1 MKTKRPSL
9 PIGHSVGTLAPIRK
23 ALHAD
28 DRFELYDLQS
38 TDTDVVILL
47 LARGVASDSAETRR
61 LDAWWAG
68 QFPTVLREA
77 RWLTAAESP
86 PNSAAA
92 VIKLQGK
99 VFDQTALID
108 ADDAT
113 LRRILHSLLD
123 LVCRGASAAMYPDL
137 QPHLLWQAAD
147 ESAIAALLPLDGGVP
162 SEMEQVEL
170 VGRAFYELATG
181 IDLSQ
186 IEGDVPA
193 LRSWSRAAGAELARV
208 MDRCLMPAKSKGRIA
223 SLSVLDR
230 ELGRTSSTRPPAS
243 DDEPERSRST
253 SVSSNGLG
261 LDRVAGM
268 HDLKELLHTQVVMA
282 IRNPEKFKEYGLS
295 IPNGILLYGPP
306 GCGKTYIARQ
316 LAEELGQSF
325 FEIIPSELAS
335 AYIHQSVVKIREL
348 FDQAAVQAPSIIF
361 IDEFE
366 ALVPSRGDLSGH
378 QQYKA
383 EEVNEFLAHLNGC
396 AEKRIFVIAATNQP
410 EKIDAAVLRTGRLD
424 KHIYVGPPDLEAR
437 IEMLSLHLQG
447 RPVASEVDLTLLA
460 LVLQGYSA
468 SDLRFL
474 VDEAAREALRLA
486 QEITNASFATALT
499 RVRPSITPQVEAQ
512 SRSIEQRGF

>member
-1 MKTKRPSL
+1 MKKRRPSL
-9 PIGHSVGTLAPIRK
+9 PIGHSVGSLAPITK

-38 TDTDVVILL
+38 TGADVVILL
-47 LARGVASDSAETRR
+47 LARGITADSAETRR
-61 LDAWWAG
+61 LDAWWSS
-68 QFPTVLREA
+68 QFPIVLREA
-77 RWLTAAESP
+77 RWLTVEESP

-99 VFDQTALID
+99 RFEEAALID

-113 LRRILHSLLD
+113 LRRTLYSLLD
-123 LVCRGASAAMYPDL
+123 LVGRGASAVMYPDFQL
-137 QPHLLWQAAD
+137 PLLWQASDA
-147 ESAIAALLPLDGGVP
+147 SAIAALLPLDGGVP
-162 SEMEQVEL
+162 SETEQVQL
-170 VGRAFYELATG
+170 VARAFYQLATG
-181 IDLSQ
+181 LDLSQ
-186 IEGDVPA
+186 IEGDAPA
-193 LRSWSRAAGAELARV
+193 LRSWSKLASTELARV
-208 MDRCLMPAKSKGRIA
+208 VDRCLAPATSKGRIT
-223 SLSVLDR
+223 SLSILDR
-230 ELGRTSSTRPPAS
+230 ELGRGSTRPPAS
-243 DDEPERSRST
+243 DDEPERPRTS
-253 SVSSNGLG
+253 SVSSSGIG
-261 LDRVAGM
+261 LDKVAGM
-268 HDLKELLHTQVVMA
+268 HDLKELLYEQVVKP
-282 IRNPEKFKEYGLS
+282 IRNPEKFKKYGLS

-316 LAEELGQSF
+316 LAEELGHSF
-325 FEIIPSELAS
+325 FEIVPSELAS

-348 FDQAAVQAPSIIF
+348 FDEAADQAPSIIF

-366 ALVPSRGDLSGH
+366 ALVPSRGGLGGH

-383 EEVNEFLAHLNGC
+383 EEVNELLAHLNGS
-396 AEKRIFVIAATNQP
+396 AEKRILVIAATNEPQ
-410 EKIDAAVLRTGRLD
+410 KIDAAVLRTGRLD
-424 KHIYVGPPDLEAR
+424 KHIWVGPPDLEAR
-437 IEMLSLHLQG
+437 TEMLSLHLQG

-499 RVRPSITPQVEAQ
+499 RIHPSVTPEVEAQ